1 MKSGIFITIRKDS
14 SRLPNKAVR
23 TILNQPIMQLVIR
36 RAKIASEFAGIVV
49 CTTERPVDDEVV
61 ALAEAEGVSV
71 YRGSLKDKLNRWNGA
86 AKHYGISHIVTFD
99 GDDLFCEPR
108 LLDLGLEQLIARD
121 LDFLEAPKGLIC
133 GAFTYAFTA
142 SSLDKVCTIKNTD
155 DTEMMW
161 SYFKDTHLFK
171 TGVLEDVP
179 SIYFSDDI
187 RCTLDYPEDLEFF
200 ARVFEHF
207 QCKNNDVG
215 LAEIVRFLRSNPSIP
230 KINFFR
236 QEEFLT
242 NQKKKTHLILK
253 DGVV

>member
-1 MKSGIFITIRKDS
+1 
-14 SRLPNKAVR
+14 
-23 TILNQPIMQLVIR
+23 
-36 RAKIASEFAGIVV
+36 
-49 CTTERPVDDEVV
+49 
-61 ALAEAEGVSV
+61 
-71 YRGSLKDKLNRWNGA
+71 
-86 AKHYGISHIVTFD
+86 
-99 GDDLFCEPR
+99 
-108 LLDLGLEQLIARD
+108 
-121 LDFLEAPKGLIC
+121 
-133 GAFTYAFTA
+133 
-142 SSLDKVCTIKNTD
+142 
-155 DTEMMW
+155 MMW